1 MKIHKKIHRQET
13 RLLHHLFFGII
24 YVEQIFNYV
33 AEVFSQLRNLNP
45 NLHQEENRMQQTFK
59 YFFYLYIPN
68 LRQMRPQEHL
78 CETMGEEIKI
88 LKSSLKGKNIYPEE
102 EWN

>member
-1 MKIHKKIHRQET
+1 
-13 RLLHHLFFGII
+13 
-24 YVEQIFNYV
+24 
-33 AEVFSQLRNLNP
+33 
-45 NLHQEENRMQQTFK
+45 MQQTFK